1 MVFQTYLYG
10 CPLTSEF
17 RRAAAY
23 KTVLCQAFRDKG
35 SCDYGE
41 ACRYAHGEEDLR
53 LRPLV
58 NHFFDSQFE
67 SFYKCYL
74 I

>member
-58 NHFFDSQFE
+58 NHF
-67 SFYKCYL
+67 L
-74 I
+74 IRNLNRFINVT